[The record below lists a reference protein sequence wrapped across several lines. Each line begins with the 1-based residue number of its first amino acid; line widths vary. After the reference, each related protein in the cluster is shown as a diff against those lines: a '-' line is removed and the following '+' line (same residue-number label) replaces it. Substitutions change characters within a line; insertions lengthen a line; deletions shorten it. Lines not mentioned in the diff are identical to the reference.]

1 MVKCRI
7 ILLRRQTTNSVRRE
21 FRDVQIP
28 GAPSPER
35 RNTSDFVAAEDAGSL
50 EEQALP
56 LLDRAVGI
64 EWYRQHGTD
73 IDRATATL
81 CRLRRARAGQRGGP
95 QGGDDAVR
103 AVLASAR
110 PEAVLWLASRAI
122 SYMDEPGFPEAV
134 DPWLPQGLGQAQI

>member
-1 MVKCRI
+1 M
-7 ILLRRQTTNSVRRE
+7 
-21 FRDVQIP
+21 QIP

-50 EEQALP
+50 EEHALP

-81 CRLRRARAGQRGGP
+81 CRLRRARAGERGVP

-103 AVLASAR
+103 GVLAAAS

-122 SYMDEPGFPEAV
+122 SYMDESGFPEAV
-134 DPWLPQGLGQAQI
+134 EPWLQDDSAQGRP

>member
-1 MVKCRI
+1 M
-7 ILLRRQTTNSVRRE
+7 
-21 FRDVQIP
+21 QIP

-56 LLDRAVGI
+56 LLDRAVGV

-122 SYMDEPGFPEAV
+122 SYMDETGFPEAV
-134 DPWLPQGLGQAQI
+134 EPWLPQRPGSGSDLT